1 MESRGDLNRC
11 NLARAFYQRA
21 CEDREV
27 ARILLK
33 EGKYAD
39 SALHSQQCGEKAI
52 KSFLVVQNR
61 FLTSHIVSGE
71 LSRIIEEQNI
81 PNSGHLLET
90 VRHLERHWIKPRY
103 PFLSSDGIIQDPLVI
118 YTEKR
123 ASDALVLAENVLE
136 WVKDRMQ
143 DIL

>member
-1 MESRGDLNRC
+1 M
-11 NLARAFYQRA
+11 Q
-21 CEDREV
+21 
-27 ARILLK
+27 ILHYTRSNAEK
-33 EGKYAD
+33 
-39 SALHSQQCGEKAI
+39 KAI

-103 PFLSSDGIIQDPLVI
+103 PFLSSDGKIQDPLVI
-118 YTEKR
+118 YTEKQ
-123 ASDALVLAENVLE
+123 ASDAHVLAENVLE
-136 WVKDRMQ
+136 WVKNRMQ